1 MIVYRTSRLRWVVA
15 ALAGVTL
22 VIHYMVG
29 GKLSGLLAHVT
40 IAAVVAVE
48 LWELRPR
55 KWVE

>member
-15 ALAGVTL
+15 ALAVVSL
-22 VIHYMVG
+22 AAHYTVG
-29 GKLSGLLAHVT
+29 GKLSGLLADVT